1 MNPDNSK
8 STSRELSA
16 KILIASDNI
25 SDATTAKKMLTG
37 EFDKVFISTDPD
49 LTVQDFEQR
58 SPDVL
63 VLAFNTLEKAEC
75 YYLGLYRRNVN
86 IQLQPHRT
94 VILCSKTEVNNA
106 YQACKKEYFDDYVL
120 FWPMALDAPRL
131 LMSVHLALRELAAAS
146 MDAPSAASFAA
157 QARRLDKMSGM
168 LDQQI
173 VMGNQRLEAV
183 SLDMQRAE
191 QQIDAALD
199 AMTNTLSKEGSSD
212 LARTGYLA
220 ELQQEISN
228 LKRNDIKPHLQTVV
242 QSLQPVTQWTNELAR
257 QFAPF
262 IDTAQALNA
271 MAESIHPVILI
282 IDDDEFQH
290 KILRH
295 QLAPV
300 AHYHLEFAISGAKAL
315 NILRKVKPDLILM
328 DITMPDMDGIE
339 TTRRIK
345 AIPQFAKIPIIMVT
359 GNSEGASVIDSL
371 KAGAVNFV
379 VKPIDRD
386 TLIKK
391 IASALHSA

>member
-1 MNPDNSK
+1 M
-8 STSRELSA
+8 SA

-25 SDATTAKKMLTG
+25 SDATIAKKMLAA
-37 EFDKVFISTDPD
+37 EFDKVFTSTDPE
-49 LTVQDFEQR
+49 LAVSDFEQR

-63 VLAFNTLEKAEC
+63 VLAFHTLEKAER

-94 VILCSKTEVNNA
+94 VILCSKTEVSTV
-106 YQACKKEYFDDYVL
+106 YQACKKEHFDDYVL
-120 FWPMALDAPRL
+120 FWPMTPDAPRL
-131 LMSVHLALRELAAAS
+131 LMSVHLALRDLAAAS
-146 MDAPSAASFAA
+146 VETPSAASFAS

-173 VMGNQRLEAV
+173 VMGNQRVEAV
-183 SLDMQRAE
+183 SRDMQRAE

-199 AMTNTLSKEGSSD
+199 AMTDTLAKEG
-212 LARTGYLA
+212 ARDVARSGYLA
-220 ELQQEISN
+220 ELRQEIN
-228 LKRNDIKPHLQTVV
+228 NIKKNAIQPHLQTVM
-242 QSLQPVTQWTNELAR
+242 QSLRPVTQWTTELAR
-257 QFAPF
+257 QFAPY
-262 IDTAQALNA
+262 IDTAQALNT
-271 MAESIHPVILI
+271 MAESIHPVILV

-290 KILRH
+290 KIVR
-295 QLAPV
+295 QLAAV
-300 AHYHLEFAISGAKAL
+300 AHYRLEFASSGVMAL
-315 NILRKVKPDLILM
+315 NILRKIQPDLILM
-328 DITMPDMDGIE
+328 DIMMPDMDGIE